1 MIGWGVLGNA
11 TIARLAVVP
20 AIERAGNGFL
30 AAVGS
35 RSGARAAALAQASGA
50 TAYDNYDAV
59 LADPAVDIVYIPLP
73 NHLHKP
79 WTLKALAAGKHVL
92 VEKPFALNATEARV
106 MAAAAEAANRVLAEA
121 AMWRYHPRSRR
132 IRALVQAGELGTI
145 HSLRAAFTFLAQP
158 APENQRLFVAAM
170 GGGSLWDV
178 GTYAV
183 GLARWILDEEPVA
196 VTAQA
201 QWHSEGVDLSL
212 VGTLRFGSG
221 ALATIESGFTT
232 ALQQTYTIL
241 GTAGAIEFAEHDA
254 FIPGQG
260 PAGFQL
266 RGPAAP
272 AGETIRLPGADQ
284 YQLMVE
290 HMGAV
295 IQGQQTLA
303 IPPADSVR
311 QMMVLDALR
320 AAAQNEQTIW
330 L

>member
-20 AIERAGNGFL
+20 AIHRAENGYL

-35 RSGARAAALAQASGA
+35 RSQERAAALAQGSSA
-50 TAYDNYDAV
+50 TTYDSYEAV
-59 LADPAVDIVYIPLP
+59 LLDPAVDIVYIPLP

-92 VEKPFALNATEARV
+92 VEKPFALNATEAAA
-106 MAAAAEAANRVLAEA
+106 MSAAAEAAGKVLAEA

-132 IRALVQAGELGTI
+132 IRERVQAGDLGAI
-145 HSLRAAFTFLAQP
+145 RSIRAAFTFLVTPDQG
-158 APENQRLFVAAM
+158 NQRLFSRAM

-183 GLARWILDEEPVA
+183 GLARWLLDEEPVA

-201 QWHSEGVDLSL
+201 LWQDEGVDISL

-221 ALATIESGFTT
+221 ALATIESGFTM
-232 ALQQTYTIL
+232 ALQQTFTIA
-241 GTAGAIEFAEHDA
+241 GTAGAIEFAQHDA

-260 PAGFQL
+260 PAGYQW

-272 AGETIRLPGADQ
+272 AGETVLLPGADQ
-284 YQLMVE
+284 YQLMIE

-295 IQGQQTLA
+295 IMGQQTLA
-303 IPPADSVR
+303 IPPADSVK
-311 QMMVLDALR
+311 QMIVLDALM
-320 AAAQNEQTIW
+320 AAAQKQQTIW

>member
-20 AIERAGNGFL
+20 AIQRAGNGFL

-35 RSGARAAALAQASGA
+35 RSGARAVALAQASQA
-50 TAYDNYDAV
+50 TAYDSYEAV
-59 LADPAVDIVYIPLP
+59 LADPAVAVVYIPLP
-73 NHLHKP
+73 NHLHLP

-92 VEKPFALNATEARV
+92 VEKPFALNATEAQA
-106 MAAAAEAANRVLAEA
+106 MAEAAEAAGKVLAEA

-132 IRALVQAGELGTI
+132 IRALVQAGELGQI
-145 HSLRAAFTFLAQP
+145 RSLRAAFTFLAKP
-158 APENQRLFVAAM
+158 GPENQRLFRRAL
-170 GGGSLWDV
+170 GGGSLLDV

-183 GLARWILDEEPVA
+183 GLVRWILGEEPVA

-201 QWHSEGVDLSL
+201 QWNEEGVDLSL

-241 GTAGAIEFAEHDA
+241 GTAGAIEFAGHDA
-254 FIPGQG
+254 FIPGQR
-260 PAGFQL
+260 PAGFQ
-266 RGPAAP
+266 RRRPAEP
-272 AGETIRLPGADQ
+272 AGEAITLPGADQ

-295 IQGQQTLA
+295 ILGQQTLA

-311 QMMVLDALR
+311 QMIVLDALR
-320 AAAQNEQTIW
+320 AAAQNQQTIW